1 MIIFILQIALEK
13 SENLNCYFP
22 IFENVFDYHFV
33 WLLFK
38 HKVLPIFDNKTKDKS
53 HIQYPINT
61 IKMYF
66 KFSTYFEG
74 VPQFNVR
81 SDPVTLHPP
90 SLLSSPARKA

>member
-53 HIQYPINT
+53 HIQ
-61 IKMYF
+61 
-66 KFSTYFEG
+66 
-74 VPQFNVR
+74 
-81 SDPVTLHPP
+81 
-90 SLLSSPARKA
+90 